1 MTVPISTRRHD
12 ARAMGTTISLYGP
25 DVARF
30 DDAAHLVMETF
41 SAEERRFSRF
51 RGDSEL
57 SRINATA
64 GSWTDVTRG
73 FAALLDFALDRA
85 AATDGLF
92 DPTVLRAM
100 EAAGYDRDIDE
111 VIEAARGALH
121 PPVACGRW
129 REIEVLAGS
138 VRLPNDVGLD
148 LGGVA
153 KGWTVDLATEAAL
166 GAGLPWLL
174 VSAGGDLRIAG
185 DAPLLEIPVEDP
197 DEPVRALA
205 TLRLRAGALATS
217 STRRRSWGPGLHH
230 VIDPR
235 SGAPSATGVEQATV
249 WAPTCAEA
257 EIASTVALLEGAQAS
272 AHRPS
277 LIIGEDGTVYRS
289 FADGSPRDD
298 ADEGVAA

>member
-1 MTVPISTRRHD
+1 MTVPTSTRRHD

-25 DVARF
+25 DVAGF

-41 SAEERRFSRF
+41 RVEERRFSRF

-57 SRINATA
+57 SRVNETA
-64 GSWTDVTRG
+64 GHGPASPRVRCAARLRTRPSG
-73 FAALLDFALDRA
+73 RHRRA
-85 AATDGLF
+85 F
-92 DPTVLRAM
+92 DPTVLDAM
-100 EAAGYDRDIDE
+100 EAAGYDRDFDE

-129 REIEVLAGS
+129 REIDVLAGF

-185 DAPLLEIPVEDP
+185 DAPELEIDRGGPGRARAR
-197 DEPVRALA
+197 VRHACA
-205 TLRLRAGALATS
+205 CVRRPRHVVDASGGPGA
-217 STRRRSWGPGLHH
+217 PGLHH
-230 VIDPR
+230 VIDPTT
-235 SGAPSATGVEQATV
+235 GAPAD
-249 WAPTCAEA
+249 APLEPGDRLGADLRRGGGR
-257 EIASTVALLEGAQAS
+257 STVALLEGAP
-272 AHRPS
+272 HRRT
-277 LIIGEDGTVYRS
+277 GR
-289 FADGSPRDD
+289 ACRR
-298 ADEGVAA
+298 